1 LAAVVA
7 VVRVTMPTAVEVER
21 AQCFLALPLWVPQGM
36 AWLLVVAA
44 VLLQTGATVLCLALQ
59 QLAVAAA
66 ATVATT
72 ETLARVAAAL
82 EAISQTPV
90 FQTAAVLALWA
101 FAAATG
107 ARVRAVQAAQVAA
120 AWPHKAEILAA
131 GSEAA
136 ALAETE

>member
-1 LAAVVA
+1 LAVVVA
-7 VVRVTMPTAVEVER
+7 VVRVTMLTVAAAVQ
-21 AQCFLALPLWVPQGM
+21 AQCFLALPLWVPQDM
-36 AWLLVVAA
+36 AWLSVAAA
-44 VLLQTGATVLCLALQ
+44 VLLQTGAIVLCLALQ
-59 QLAVAAA
+59 QLAVAAV

-72 ETLARVAAAL
+72 ETLARVAAVL

-101 FAAATG
+101 FAAVTG
-107 ARVRAVQAAQVAA
+107 ALVRAVQAAQVAA

-131 GSEAA
+131 VSEAA